1 MKISDVLNNLK
12 PHVIYETLISS
23 ISINGKPDIAPMGLK
38 FSEEFEE
45 FFLYPFK
52 SAKTY
57 RNLVEVGEG
66 VVNITRDPRPFILG
80 CFPELKHEL
89 LKELERSK
97 LVKAPRLRDS
107 EAYIEFKVKEVR
119 ERSVNRV
126 EMTCE
131 PVTVYLGDVRIEPY
145 SRAVYALIEAS
156 VNASRVKV
164 FLNRS
169 RELVKVLNGI
179 SYAESI
185 IRRTGEGSEYEKLL
199 NLLIKSVEEILR
211 RSSSSP
217 PSP

>member
-23 ISINGKPDIAPMGLK
+23 ISTNGEPDIAPMGLK

-45 FFLYPFK
+45 FILYPFK

-66 VVNITRDPRPFILG
+66 VVNITRDPRLFVLG
-80 CFPELKHEL
+80 CLPELKHEL
-89 LKELERSK
+89 LKDLERSK

-131 PVTVYLGDVRIEPY
+131 PVTAYLGDLRIEPY

-164 FLNRS
+164 FLNKS
-169 RELVKVLNGI
+169 RELLKVLNGI
-179 SYAESI
+179 SYAEII

-199 NLLIKSVEEILR
+199 NLLIKSVEKILR
-211 RSSSSP
+211 RTSSSP